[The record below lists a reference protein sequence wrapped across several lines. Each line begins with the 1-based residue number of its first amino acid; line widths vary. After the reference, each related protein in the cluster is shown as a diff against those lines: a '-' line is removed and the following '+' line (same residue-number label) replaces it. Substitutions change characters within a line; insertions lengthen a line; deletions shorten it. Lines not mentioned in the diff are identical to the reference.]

1 MFLLK
6 KVKKNFCVGNLGVL
20 KLEKNDGLCKHCNGP
35 LIQTRGE
42 LVCSECGIVN
52 NSVIISEKNDSHI
65 PWDHEM
71 SPGKRVHIVDGLGS
85 YIGYHNDG
93 YFHDGKGSTLPSKE
107 QYKFRKLKRKYNLR
121 IKIGNHETDYRS
133 LMSLNRV
140 SGYLGISDG
149 VKKRAAYLYKIV
161 TSAENSKKIN
171 KISNHIVLVALCLMV
186 SIRESASNAPIR
198 LSEIVNIFKDLG
210 HRVSGKSI
218 VKLAQM
224 LPSELGISLKIR
236 KSEDYLQRITSS
248 IIENLDVCERLKQ
261 LEINKKKYENK
272 LIQLSREILCETN
285 LRARGGRNPYIF
297 AVSVVYCADRII
309 GKIGAHRQILTQK
322 ALADICNVAE
332 YSIRDHHRTVLKE
345 KLIEKIKEI
354 VPEGN
359 SEIDEPESRFPML
372 F

>member
-1 MFLLK
+1 M
-6 KVKKNFCVGNLGVL
+6 VKK
-20 KLEKNDGLCKHCNGP
+20 GLCKHCNGS

-42 LVCSECGIVN
+42 LVCSNCGIVN
-52 NSVIISEKNDSHI
+52 QSIIISETGNAQI

-93 YFHDGKGSTLPSKE
+93 FFHDVKGSTLSTKN
-107 QYKFRKLKRKYNLR
+107 QYKYRKLKRKYNLR

-140 SGYLGISDG
+140 TSFLGISDN
-149 VKKRAAYLYKIV
+149 VRKRAAYLYKIV
-161 TSAENSKKIN
+161 TISEQNNKIE

-186 SIRESASNAPIR
+186 AIRESAANAPIR
-198 LSEIVNIFKDLG
+198 LSEIVNLFKDLG
-210 HRVSGKSI
+210 HRVSGKAI
-218 VKLAQM
+218 VKLAQI

-236 KSEDYLQRITSS
+236 KSEDYIQRIVSS
-248 IIENLDVCERLKQ
+248 ILENDDIMIRLKE
-261 LEINKKKYENK
+261 LGFSDIEYEKRLIKY
-272 LIQLSREILCETN
+272 SREILSETN
-285 LRARGGRNPYIF
+285 LKTRGGRNPYIF

-309 GKIGAHRQILTQK
+309 GKIQNHRQILTQK
-322 ALADICNVAE
+322 TLASICQVAE

-345 KLIEKIKEI
+345 KLNQKISEL
-354 VPEGN
+354 VPQKN
-359 SEIDEPESRFPML
+359 VEIDDSESRFPML

>member
-1 MFLLK
+1 MARNDK
-6 KVKKNFCVGNLGVL
+6 CEYCTGNLV
-20 KLEKNDGLCKHCNGP
+20 
-35 LIQTRGE
+35 QTRGE
-42 LVCSECGIVN
+42 LVCTNCGTVN
-52 NSVIISEKNDSHI
+52 NTIVISEISVSQV

-93 YFHDGKGSTLPSKE
+93 FFHDGKGTSLSSQK

-140 SGYLGISDG
+140 VSFLGLSDS
-149 VKKRAAYLYKIV
+149 VRKRAAYLYKIV
-161 TSAENSKKIN
+161 AAAEYNQKIE
-171 KISNHIVLVALCLMV
+171 KISNHIVLAALCLMV

-218 VKLAQM
+218 VKLAQT
-224 LPSELGISLKIR
+224 LPAELGVSLRIR
-236 KSEDYLQRITSS
+236 RSEDYIQRIVSTILSNN
-248 IIENLDVCERLKQ
+248 EVRKRLKDLDFSISLYEKQ
-261 LEINKKKYENK
+261 LITRARELLSEITNKM
-272 LIQLSREILCETN
+272 
-285 LRARGGRNPYIF
+285 RGGRNPYIF

-309 GKIGAHRQILTQK
+309 GKTRNHRQILTQK
-322 ALADICNVAE
+322 TLANICEVAE
-332 YSIRDHHRTVLKE
+332 YSIRDHHRTVLKN
-345 KLIEKIKEI
+345 KLNEKIKNLL
-354 VPEGN
+354 PQKQ
-359 SEIDEPESRFPML
+359 SEIDDPDSRFPML